1 MVKVSFPIHLTQT
14 RVIYKEKIPFEK
26 IPLLDCLDKPKLMI
40 DIGDQVH
47 CRWYHPRWV
56 YIV

>member
-1 MVKVSFPIHLTQT
+1 MVKVSFPIHLTT
-14 RVIYKEKIPFEK
+14 SVIYKEKISFEK